1 MYLEKNKDLSVHTQ
15 LVAAD
20 TTGAAST
27 SVNTL
32 NSDGKAHQVILVVS
46 GTGENTVKLEHSD
59 DDSTWSDVGESVT
72 VEANEAN
79 MVIASN
85 TKRYVRA
92 NATEIE
98 ESTTVD
104 ATILLTGY
112 DNIT

>member
-20 TTGAAST
+20 TTGAST

-46 GTGENTVKLEHSD
+46 GTGANTVKLEHSD
-59 DDSTWSDVGESVT
+59 DDSTWSDVGAVVT
-72 VEANEAN
+72 IEAGEAD
-79 MVIASN
+79 MVIATN